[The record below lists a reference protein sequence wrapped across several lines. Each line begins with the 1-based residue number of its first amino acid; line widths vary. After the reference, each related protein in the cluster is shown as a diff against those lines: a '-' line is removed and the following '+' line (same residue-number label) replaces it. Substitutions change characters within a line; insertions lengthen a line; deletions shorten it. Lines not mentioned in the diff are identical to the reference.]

1 MNMDL
6 QQDIRLL
13 TALQDID
20 MAIHTKQE
28 LSMNLPITCK
38 AQEDGVRTIQ
48 NHIKEI
54 EEKINVLKNQEKKL
68 MVSVENATVA
78 LRDKKNTLL
87 LITDQ
92 KEYNALVK
100 EIDTLEKSN
109 RVHEEEKLLL
119 YEELSIQ
126 QDKLKEYCEQF
137 EEQKKELEDIQ
148 QALEPTIEQYRTEC
162 KELEE
167 ERAKLCT
174 KISTPMYTRY
184 EFIRKRISYPILS
197 PINQGICSAC
207 RIVLPSQ
214 LSANVETGQQIY
226 TCPSCQRIL
235 YTESIM

>member
-1 MNMDL
+1 MDL

-87 LITDQ
+87 LIT
-92 KEYNALVK
+92 
-100 EIDTLEKSN
+100 
-109 RVHEEEKLLL
+109 
-119 YEELSIQ
+119 
-126 QDKLKEYCEQF
+126 
-137 EEQKKELEDIQ
+137 
-148 QALEPTIEQYRTEC
+148 
-162 KELEE
+162 
-167 ERAKLCT
+167 
-174 KISTPMYTRY
+174 
-184 EFIRKRISYPILS
+184 
-197 PINQGICSAC
+197 
-207 RIVLPSQ
+207 
-214 LSANVETGQQIY
+214 
-226 TCPSCQRIL
+226 
-235 YTESIM
+235 